1 MTSKFGKLFSG
12 FRSKNQTAAPSE
24 QVGNGKEMAIS
35 LPTNVKHE
43 WHVGFDQNTG
53 EIQGLP
59 PVWAAWLKQS
69 DISAN
74 EQKENPNAVIDALKA
89 YDKTMRHLNDQKY
102 IHAASSVEDLTADV
116 VIDSDNEHKK
126 KSKDKEVSV
135 PKVTVEK
142 IPQEPKEDKKPKEF
156 KVEKIEEEEEIPPA
170 LPDKQMKSRKDDDE
184 KVSTLSTCSKDSST
198 GDKKRPTLRKRSVN
212 TRMSD
217 DDIMAALKALVTDCD
232 PLAKYIMKQ
241 RVGSGASG
249 TVCEATDVTSG
260 QSVAIK
266 KMDLD
271 NQPKKELII
280 TEIQVMKSRHQENI
294 VNYIESFLV
303 DRELWVVMEYLD
315 GGALTDVCTET
326 MLSEVQI
333 AGICKRCLK
342 ALAFLHK
349 HEIIHR
355 DIKSDNVLLGLNGEV
370 KLTDFGFCAQVTPD
384 KDKRNTMV
392 GTPYWMAPEIVSR
405 KQYSYK
411 VDIWSLGIMV
421 IEMIDGEPPYLNET
435 PLRAL
440 YLIAANGKPQVKE
453 KDRVSKH
460 LESFLDRCLEVEAE
474 KRASAEELLSHP
486 FLTNNDDDL
495 TSLKGNIL
503 AARGNL
509 QP

>member
-1 MTSKFGKLFSG
+1 MWYRHSG
-12 FRSKNQTAAPSE
+12 QTC
-24 QVGNGKEMAIS
+24 
-35 LPTNVKHE
+35 
-43 WHVGFDQNTG
+43 
-53 EIQGLP
+53 
-59 PVWAAWLKQS
+59 
-69 DISAN
+69 
-74 EQKENPNAVIDALKA
+74 
-89 YDKTMRHLNDQKY
+89 
-102 IHAASSVEDLTADV
+102 
-116 VIDSDNEHKK
+116 
-126 KSKDKEVSV
+126 
-135 PKVTVEK
+135 
-142 IPQEPKEDKKPKEF
+142 
-156 KVEKIEEEEEIPPA
+156 
-170 LPDKQMKSRKDDDE
+170 
-184 KVSTLSTCSKDSST
+184 CS
-198 GDKKRPTLRKRSVN
+198 
-212 TRMSD
+212 
-217 DDIMAALKALVTDCD
+217 
-232 PLAKYIMKQ
+232 
-241 RVGSGASG
+241 ASG

-405 KQYSYK
+405 W
-411 VDIWSLGIMV
+411 V
-421 IEMIDGEPPYLNET
+421 
-435 PLRAL
+435 
-440 YLIAANGKPQVKE
+440 
-453 KDRVSKH
+453 
-460 LESFLDRCLEVEAE
+460 ESSVCSRQGGWVVEQ
-474 KRASAEELLSHP
+474 KS
-486 FLTNNDDDL
+486 
-495 TSLKGNIL
+495 I
-503 AARGNL
+503 
-509 QP
+509 